1 MNERPFSLRR
11 DVEWYGSAAFLL
23 FHLTPL
29 LLFWTTWD
37 WKWPLLAVASYYLR
51 MFATT
56 SGYHRYFAH
65 RTYKTSRVYQFLIAL
80 LGSTALQKGVLWW
93 AAHHRMHHR
102 YSDLPGDVHS
112 AKRDGFFWSHMGWIM
127 SNDSMATPWD
137 QIRDMAKY
145 PELRWLDRFHL
156 VPVVLYAAAMYAL
169 GGMEGLV
176 WGFFISTILL
186 WHGTFL
192 INSGAHKW
200 GTRRYESGD
209 ESRNNFWLALIT
221 LGEGWHNN
229 HHTYM
234 SSTRQGFFWWEID
247 VSYLILRAFSKI
259 GIVWDLREPPLA
271 ALEDRRVA
279 SKKSTDVSPIVS
291 DNSRGVVLEEV
302 TT

>member
-1 MNERPFSLRR
+1 MPLWGQMQTKRIEIA
-11 DVEWYGSAAFLL
+11 GSVAFLL
-23 FHLTPL
+23 FHLTPVL
-29 LLFWTTWD
+29 LVFTTWS

-56 SGYHRYFAH
+56 TGYHRYFAH
-65 RTYKTSRVYQFLIAL
+65 RTYKTSRAYQFAIAC
-80 LGSTALQKGVLWW
+80 LGTTALQKGVLWW
-93 AAHHRMHHR
+93 AGHHRVHHR
-102 YSDLPGDVHS
+102 FSDLEGDVHS
-112 AKRDGFFWSHMGWIM
+112 AKREGFFWSHVGWIM
-127 SNDSMATPWD
+127 SNDSMATPLE
-137 QIRDMAKY
+137 QIRDFAKF
-145 PELRWLDRFHL
+145 PELRFLNAYHL
-156 VPVVLYAAAMYAL
+156 LPPVLYATAL
-169 GGMEGLV
+169 FALWGMNGLV

-234 SSTRQGFFWWEID
+234 SSARQGFFWWELD

-259 GIVWDLREPPLA
+259 GLVWDLREPPLA
-271 ALEDRRVA
+271 LLEKRRIA
-279 SKKSTDVSPIVS
+279 SQKTPMLSEPSEAIV
-291 DNSRGVVLEEV
+291 GQPVIL
-302 TT
+302 